1 MATKLVF
8 AVLDKAAQI
17 YMQPFY
23 VLTEAVAIRDFQ
35 AEANNPES
43 MLCKHAKDFSLYK
56 FGAFDDATGSFL
68 LLREPQFVCAAQMP
82 TPDLSEVPGSTV
94 SEIRKAFREE

>member
-8 AVLDKAAQI
+8 AVLDKAAEI
-17 YMQPFY
+17 FMQPFF

-35 AEANNPES
+35 AEATNPES

-56 FGAFDDATGSFL
+56 FGAFDDASGSFL
-68 LLREPQFVCAAQMP
+68 LLKEPQFVCSAQLP
-82 TPDLSEVPGSTV
+82 PPADLKVV
-94 SEIRKAFREE
+94 SRED